1 MPATAPSGVGINEYY
16 KSEEEYLH
24 ALAVELNK
32 EYRAIVA
39 AGILLQVDD
48 PFVPDIFFDPGLDDR
63 QKQRRAQIY
72 VEATNAAL
80 GDIPAERVRFHT
92 CYGINEGPRL
102 YEASL
107 DQIIDYVFKINA
119 GSFSFEAANPRH
131 EHEYHLFERVKVP
144 EGKVLCPGVIT
155 HASNIVEHPELIAER
170 LIRFVNRAAGRDRAC
185 RAWRHRPR
193 HAARRHPRLR
203 AAALPHPRRGRH
215 RRVEDGRCGEQRICQ
230 SLIFVG
236 LGAAP
241 CIRLPA
247 PSPRKDGRRV
257 KHSAPA
263 TPVPVLHGVR
273 VRGNANLQYL
283 EATSMTAK
291 PSLPATMAAVLLT
304 GHGGPEKLVYRT
316 DVKVPSPAPGE
327 VLVKVTAC
335 GMNNTDVWV
344 RQGAYGTEE
353 DAAAV
358 STWRRQ
364 GNTLTFPRIQGTDT
378 VGNIVAVGE
387 GVSSARIGE
396 RVMVDFSIYN
406 RDDDLL
412 ADIDYMGH
420 GRDGGYAEYQTVPA
434 ENAHVVATDLT
445 DVELATFCCA
455 YLTGE
460 QMLERAALKASERML
475 VTGASGG
482 VGSGIVQL
490 ARARGAIPYA
500 VVGKGKEQAV
510 LDIGAEAVITRGV
523 ADLPAAVNNATGGQ
537 PIDVVA
543 DLVGGA
549 IFNDLLRILR
559 PEGRYT
565 TAGAIA
571 GPVVQLDLRTMY
583 LKQLQLHG
591 SSQGTRHDFRRIV
604 RYIEDKKIRPLV
616 GGVYKL
622 SDFHRA
628 QADFIAKDFVGKLVV
643 VPDAVADLAA
653 TR

>member
-1 MPATAPSGVGINEYY
+1 MVSNPTLPS
-16 KSEEEYLH
+16 
-24 ALAVELNK
+24 A
-32 EYRAIVA
+32 
-39 AGILLQVDD
+39 
-48 PFVPDIFFDPGLDDR
+48 
-63 QKQRRAQIY
+63 
-72 VEATNAAL
+72 
-80 GDIPAERVRFHT
+80 
-92 CYGINEGPRL
+92 
-102 YEASL
+102 
-107 DQIIDYVFKINA
+107 
-119 GSFSFEAANPRH
+119 
-131 EHEYHLFERVKVP
+131 
-144 EGKVLCPGVIT
+144 
-155 HASNIVEHPELIAER
+155 
-170 LIRFVNRAAGRDRAC
+170 
-185 RAWRHRPR
+185 
-193 HAARRHPRLR
+193 
-203 AAALPHPRRGRH
+203 
-215 RRVEDGRCGEQRICQ
+215 
-230 SLIFVG
+230 
-236 LGAAP
+236 
-241 CIRLPA
+241 
-247 PSPRKDGRRV
+247 
-257 KHSAPA
+257 
-263 TPVPVLHGVR
+263 
-273 VRGNANLQYL
+273 
-283 EATSMTAK
+283 
-291 PSLPATMAAVLLT
+291 MAAVLLT
-304 GHGGPEKLVYRT
+304 GYGGPEKLVYRT
-316 DVKVPSPAPGE
+316 DVKVPRPAQGE

-378 VGNIVAVGE
+378 VGHIAAVGADVPPE
-387 GVSSARIGE
+387 RIGE

-406 RDDDLL
+406 RDDDSL

-420 GRDGGYAEYQTVPA
+420 GRDGGYAEYQAVPA
-434 ENAHVVATDLT
+434 ENAHVVDSDLS
-445 DVELATFCCA
+445 DIELATFCCA

-460 QMLERAALKASERML
+460 QMLERAALKAGDRVL

-500 VVGKGKEQAV
+500 VAGKGKEQAV
-510 LDIGAEAVITRGV
+510 RDIGAEAVITRGV
-523 ADLPAAVNNATGGQ
+523 ADLPGAVNEATGGQ

-591 SSQGTRHDFRRIV
+591 SSQGTRRDFRRIV

-628 QADFIAKDFVGKLVV
+628 QADFIGKDFVGKLVV
-643 VPDAVADLAA
+643 VPDAMFAGKL
-653 TR
+653 